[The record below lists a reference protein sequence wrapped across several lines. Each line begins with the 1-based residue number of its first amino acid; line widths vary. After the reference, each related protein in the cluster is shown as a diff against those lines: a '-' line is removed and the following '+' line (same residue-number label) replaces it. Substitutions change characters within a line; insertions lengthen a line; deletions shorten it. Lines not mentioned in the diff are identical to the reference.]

1 MNDRIVCSLI
11 IGIAIVV
18 AAVMIGSKMA
28 RYEITIGNDVNYAVD
43 KTTGAW
49 WVLENGK
56 WTRLSK
62 PWEVQAPATSQV
74 SSPVPGETGLGPA
87 GSRNAAE

>member
-1 MNDRIVCSLI
+1 MNDRIACSLI
-11 IGIAIVV
+11 IGISIVV
-18 AAVMIGSKMA
+18 AAILIGSKMD
-28 RYEITIGNDVNYAVD
+28 RYEITIGNAVNYAVD

-74 SSPVPGETGLGPA
+74 SSPVPGATGSDPDVTR
-87 GSRNAAE
+87 SAAE